1 MEIYK
6 NKIDVDTQKQK
17 DFVLDYLRKH
27 KLVSHQDNLVCA
39 PKAFVVN
46 AVIRWAI
53 AQKTMTTLQQGKLQ
67 KMVAQYLAGVVE
79 LKWVKGKIK
88 TVEVVNDK
96 KLR

>member
-1 MEIYK
+1 MESNK

-27 KLVSHQDNLVCA
+27 KLVSHKDNVVCA

-46 AVIRWAI
+46 AVIRWAM
-53 AQKTMTTLQQGKLQ
+53 AQKTMTTLQQDKLQ
-67 KMVAQYLAGVVE
+67 KMVAQFLAGVVE

-88 TVEVVNDK
+88 TVEVINDEK
-96 KLR
+96 VR

>member
-1 MEIYK
+1 MESNK
-6 NKIDVDTQKQK
+6 NNFDDDTQKQK

-27 KLVSHQDNLVCA
+27 NLVSHKDNLVCA
-39 PKAFVVN
+39 PKAFVVS

-67 KMVAQYLAGVVE
+67 KMVAQYLAGIIDI
-79 LKWVKGKIK
+79 KWVKGKIK

-96 KLR
+96 KVR